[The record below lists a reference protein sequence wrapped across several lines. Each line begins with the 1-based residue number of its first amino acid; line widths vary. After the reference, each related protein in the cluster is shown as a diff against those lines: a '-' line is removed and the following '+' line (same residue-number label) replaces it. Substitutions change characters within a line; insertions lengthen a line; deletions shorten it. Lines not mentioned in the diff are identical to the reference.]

1 MPIWLRKFTFN
12 EILNHHKKQSENT
25 SSSNSD
31 GESQLISP
39 NGDIN
44 KEAFKKVSKNF
55 KGRSNYK

>member
-12 EILNHHKKQSENT
+12 EILNHFKKQSEEPPN
-25 SSSNSD
+25 NNK